1 MSKKP
6 TKTTPVTHAEHFR
19 LRPVTEKPTPEDA
32 DWSGSIIVYKQG
44 NGFINHAWHQEF
56 PSGSLCWIPG
66 SLPSHLIAHL
76 IPKPETA
83 EERMRREFEEWAK
96 NNGYDTDSFPAGDYQ
111 APDTQCAWDGWQA
124 AKTTP

>member
-19 LRPVTEKPTPEDA
+19 LRLPSEKPTEADA
-32 DWSGSIIVYKQG
+32 DAEGDIMLIMNDGRFSYQYWNDPFHKDVL
-44 NGFINHAWHQEF
+44 AWAAF
-56 PSGSLCWIPG
+56 PP
-66 SLPSHLIAHL
+66 AHL

-83 EERMRREFEEWAK
+83 EERMRREFEEHAVK
-96 NNGYDTDSFPAGDYQ
+96 RMLSLDRDEDSSYWSEA
-111 APDTQCAWDGWQA
+111 TNEAWLAWQA